1 MSWFLAAFGCIWSRL
16 KALLLWP
23 ANCYSNRMIRM
34 TSIAKSLL
42 MLLIVLRFPAMV
54 DAASLEPTTS
64 KAWEEYVASANMG
77 MEQRLRPG
85 HTFLWVDEKPQRLA
99 NVRAGEIVV
108 SPVGPRSPKKVP
120 SGLIH
125 DWVGDVFIPD
135 ATVRGV
141 LEVVRDYA
149 RFKDLYQPSVIDSKV
164 IAAGEARDR
173 YSMLLIN
180 KSFFLKTALDTDYES
195 SFVHV
200 DERRVYSV
208 SRSTRIQEIERY
220 GAPAQRTL
228 NEDES
233 RGILWRLFSITR
245 YVERDGGVYLEL
257 EAIGLSRDIPSSLR
271 WLVEPIVRRVSR
283 SSLATCLQQT
293 EDAVRV
299 RAELANG
306 KPGSAR
312 SIAATA
318 RERKATRNL
327 QANHS
332 FR

>member
-1 MSWFLAAFGCIWSRL
+1 
-16 KALLLWP
+16 
-23 ANCYSNRMIRM
+23 
-34 TSIAKSLL
+34 

-64 KAWEEYVASANMG
+64 KTWEEYVASANMG
-77 MEQRLRPG
+77 MEQCLSPG

-99 NVRAGEIVV
+99 SVRAGEIVV

-125 DWVGDVFIPD
+125 DWVGAVFIPD

-200 DERRVYSV
+200 DERRAYSV

-271 WLVEPIVRRVSR
+271 WLVEPIVRRISR

-299 RAELANG
+299 RGELANG
-306 KPGSAR
+306 KPRSAA

-318 RERKATRNL
+318 RESKATRNL
-327 QANHS
+327 EPIRS